1 MKASRWH
8 KLRSLSFSEVWFLV
22 QAAAVVVGFDLAFR
36 LFSSKTSL
44 AVFERKASSRGGRQG
59 VNLQRMAWLVDV
71 ADRYAPGRSSCL
83 RQTAAL
89 AWLLHR
95 RGIATSFR
103 IGVAREEGRLM
114 AHSWLESG
122 DGELIGQSETDKYA
136 SLSSLT
142 HQEPLQAGSER

>member
-36 LFSSKTSL
+36 LFSSKTCL
-44 AVFERKASSRGGRQG
+44 ALLGRKQSSHGGRQK

-89 AWLLHR
+89 AWLLRR
-95 RGIATSFR
+95 RGIATRLR

-122 DGELIGQSETDKYA
+122 DGELIGLSETDKYA
-136 SLSSLT
+136 SLSSPAVP
-142 HQEPLQAGSER
+142 QPLQAGSER

>member
-36 LFSSKTSL
+36 LFSSKTCL
-44 AVFERKASSRGGRQG
+44 ALFGRKAASHRRQKG
-59 VNLQRMAWLVDV
+59 VDPQRMAWLVDV
-71 ADRYAPGRSSCL
+71 ADRYALGKSSCL

-89 AWLLHR
+89 AWLLRR
-95 RGIATSFR
+95 RGVATSLR
-103 IGVAREEGRLM
+103 IGVARQEGKFT

-122 DGELIGQSETDKYA
+122 EGELFGLSDLDQYIP
-136 SLSSLT
+136 LSSPTLS
-142 HQEPLQAGSER
+142 ELIQARSER

>member
-22 QAAAVVVGFDLAFR
+22 EAAAAVVGFDLAFR
-36 LFSSKTSL
+36 LLSSKTCL
-44 AVFERKASSRGGRQG
+44 ALLGRNQSSQGGRQN
-59 VNLQRMAWLVDV
+59 VNPQRMAWLVDV
-71 ADRYAPGRSSCL
+71 ADRYAPGKSSCL

-95 RGIATSFR
+95 RGVATSLR
-103 IGVAREEGRLM
+103 IGVARQEGKFT

-122 DGELIGQSETDKYA
+122 EGELFGLSDTDKYA
-136 SLSSLT
+136 PLSSPTLP
-142 HQEPLQAGSER
+142 EPLEAGSER

>member
-71 ADRYAPGRSSCL
+71 VDRYAPGRSSCL

-89 AWLLHR
+89 AWLLRR
-95 RGIATSFR
+95 RGVATSLR
-103 IGVAREEGRLM
+103 IGVARQEGKFT
-114 AHSWLESG
+114 AHSWLELEE
-122 DGELIGQSETDKYA
+122 GELLGLSDSDKYVP
-136 SLSSLT
+136 LSGPTLP
-142 HQEPLQAGSER
+142 HPLQAGSER